1 MLRLELKNILK
12 DSGLTV
18 TKNRLR
24 VLNVFLKMNKPLSAN
39 TIRLSLKD
47 LDRVTLFRILSV
59 FERSKLI
66 HPINLDSGQRL
77 YAMCSHQCNKS
88 KNHIHDHI
96 HFHCEK
102 CDDVSCLS
110 IDKFPTLSAPNYV
123 FKNVNITV
131 SGFCSDCS

>member
-12 DSGLTV
+12 ISGLTV

-24 VLNVFLKMNKPLSAN
+24 VLNVFLNIQKPLSVKD
-39 TIRLSLKD
+39 IRSSLKD
-47 LDRVTLFRILSV
+47 LDRVTLFRILAI

-66 HPINLDSGQRL
+66 HPIHLDNGQRL
-77 YAMCSHQCNKS
+77 YAMCSHQCNTAE
-88 KNHIHDHI
+88 NHIHDHI

-131 SGFCSDCS
+131 SGLCSDCN